1 MDLLG
6 STPNLTLQD
15 SSWRIYSRNNARPP
29 QFIGEDAKIHGSMMS
44 EGCEIY
50 GCVENSVLFDGVYV
64 APGAVVRDSVIM
76 SGTRIEAGARVEY
89 SIVDADTVISA
100 GAVVGAKN
108 DEEKICV
115 IGTKLTVPAGM
126 TIAAGD
132 MVNEA
137 KLSQLKEGGNI
148 A

>member
-1 MDLLG
+1 
-6 STPNLTLQD
+6 
-15 SSWRIYSRNNARPP
+15 
-29 QFIGEDAKIHGSMMS
+29 
-44 EGCEIY
+44 
-50 GCVENSVLFDGVYV
+50 
-64 APGAVVRDSVIM
+64 M

-89 SIVDADTVISA
+89 SIIDGDTVICA

-108 DEEKICV
+108 SEEKIAV

-126 TIAAGD
+126 TIAAGE

-137 KLSQLKEGGNI
+137 KLSELKEGGNI